1 MVRFRWG
8 FKVDWL
14 KKNIQTWTALI
25 FAVVVL
31 YYLHPYY
38 GIRHDSPLYLGQA
51 LLAMKPEIFKQ
62 DLFFAYGSQADF
74 TILPSLLGW
83 LCARWHPADAFLA
96 LTALALLMFLGA
108 SLLLTRQLF
117 GPRWGYWAVL
127 SLLIFPA
134 VYGGLWI
141 MSYAESFLTG
151 RTLAE
156 PVVLLV
162 LWAYFRRHYAWA
174 SVLFLLAALVHP
186 LQALGGLMVV
196 WSHLVIQRRAWLHLL
211 WLPALAVLASYA
223 GVSHL
228 AFLTARYDSEW
239 FEWVKGPNQLTF
251 LSNWSLVDWIFMATD
266 VFLVSLWIR
275 SGDEPRKGV
284 ACAALLAV
292 AIGFVT
298 SYVGYEVL
306 QFVFLGG
313 LQLWRVDWLLH
324 WLAMASIPALLYVQW
339 QKTGPK
345 SIEFLSLITIVA
357 LGTQNRISP
366 DMGKIVF
373 VLIPLYWFWP
383 RIQSRIGPGLVRAL
397 LFSMP
402 FALMVAML
410 KFLQQANERY
420 HASWHLGTPLT
431 VHYMLLS
438 NPAIGGLVVCGL
450 LYLFYRWPRWQV
462 LGAVLVLPALAFSLS
477 IWDRRSEWTLELERS
492 RGDASEFG
500 LELEPNAKVF
510 WSNELLAPWLVL
522 RRPSYYSGQQ
532 TAGILFNRET
542 AREVMK
548 RNADLNAL
556 NSDLEHCKSQKKIS
570 NEAGD
575 ETCNVH
581 GVAISRL
588 CRVAKSDLDYVILDF
603 QSDEPHAGEWHL
615 KGRDILGKPIN
626 YYIYRCADLLKA
638 EEPSKS

>member
-1 MVRFRWG
+1 M
-8 FKVDWL
+8 DWL
-14 KKNIQTWTALI
+14 KRNLPAWTALI
-25 FAVVVL
+25 FAVAVL

-51 LLAMKPEIFKQ
+51 LMVMEPKVFKN

-74 TILPSLLGW
+74 TILPNLLGW
-83 LCARWHPADAFLA
+83 LCARWHPAQVFLG
-96 LTALALLMFLGA
+96 LTWLALLMFLGA
-108 SLLLTRQLF
+108 SFLLARQLF
-117 GPRWGYWAVL
+117 GQQKGYWAVL

-141 MSYAESFLTG
+141 LSYAESFLTG

-156 PVVLLV
+156 PFVLLA
-162 LWAYFRRHYAWA
+162 LWAYLRRRHAWA
-174 SVLFLLAALVHP
+174 SALFVLAALIHP
-186 LQALGGLMVV
+186 LQALGGLMVLWV
-196 WSHLVIQRRAWLHLL
+196 HLVSQRRAWLHLL
-211 WLPALAVLASYA
+211 WLPALGLLGAYA

-228 AFLTARYDSEW
+228 AFLTAQYDSQW
-239 FEWVKGPNQLTF
+239 FEWIKGPNTLTF
-251 LSNWSLVDWIFMATD
+251 LSSWSLVDWTFILTD
-266 VFLVSLWIR
+266 GFLLALWIR
-275 SGDEPRKGV
+275 SDIEPCKSLAR
-284 ACAALLAV
+284 AALLAT
-292 AIGFVT
+292 AIGFSV
-298 SYVGYEVL
+298 SYVGYEML

-324 WLAMASIPALLYVQW
+324 WLAMASIPALLCVQW

-345 SIEFLSLITIVA
+345 SIEFLALITIVA

-383 RIQSRIGPGLVRAL
+383 RIQDRISSGLARAL
-397 LFSMP
+397 LYSMP
-402 FALMVAML
+402 LALMVAML

-420 HASWHLGTPLT
+420 HASWHLGSPLT

-450 LYLFYRWPRWQV
+450 IYLFLRWPRWQL
-462 LGAVLVLPALAFSLS
+462 LGGLFAMAALVFSMS
-477 IWDRRSEWTLELERS
+477 IWDRRSEWTLDLERT

-500 LELEPNAKVF
+500 LQLETNAKVF

-532 TAGILFNRET
+532 SAGILFNRET

-548 RNADLNAL
+548 RNADLDAL
-556 NSDLEHCKSQKKIS
+556 NSDLEYCKSRKNLS
-570 NEAGD
+570 NEGGD
-575 ETCNVH
+575 EVCNIH
-581 GVAISRL
+581 GVAISKL
-588 CRVAKSDLDYVILDF
+588 CRVARADLDYVVLDF
-603 QSDEPHAGEWHL
+603 KSDEPHAGEWHL
-615 KGRDILGKPIN
+615 KGKDILGKSIN
-626 YYIYRCADLLKA
+626 YYIYRCADLIA
-638 EEPSKS
+638 DAAQSKP